1 MLATRAANLPR
12 LIGGVSAAFVSY
24 ATTGGESLTMTGR
37 AKKDNPNPG
46 TEMAKAYDASQ
57 VEDSLYRLWLE
68 GDYFAAR
75 TDPAKHPFTIIM
87 PPPNVTG
94 ELHLGHAL
102 TSTIEDL
109 LTRWHRMKGDPT
121 LWLPGVDHAGIATQ
135 NVVEKEILKES
146 LTRHDLGREGFLE
159 RVWEWVGRYRH
170 IISEQHQRL
179 GVSCDWSR
187 ERFTMDEGPQ
197 KAVRTTFV
205 NLYRDGLIYRGERI
219 INWCPRCQTALS
231 DLEVEHKEHA
241 DHLWYVRYPL
251 LDEGGEPGDEYI
263 TIATTRPETIVADV
277 AVAVNPDDPRNQDM
291 IGRTALLPIM
301 DRHIPVVG
309 DAAVEPAF
317 GTGALKITPGHDQVD
332 FEVGERHGLS
342 AIVSV
347 GPDGMMNEEAG
358 PYAGQDRFVCRDA
371 IADDLEALGL
381 MEKIE
386 PYGHSIGH
394 CQRCDTIIEPVV
406 SQQWF
411 VSMKPLAEPAM
422 AAVKD
427 GQIKIVPRR
436 FTRVYL
442 HWMENIRDW
451 CISRQLW
458 WGHRI
463 PVWYCDDCRDITVA
477 LEDPSQCEH
486 CGSPSIRQDPD
497 VLDTWFSSALWP
509 HSTLGWPDDTED
521 LRYFYPTTVMETGY
535 DILFFWVARMIMM
548 GLYNTG
554 DVPFRHV
561 YLHGLLRDRD
571 GRKMTKSLGNV
582 VDPVEAAAKYGTDA
596 LRFVLATGGGPGNDM
611 RISDER
617 LEGGRNFANKVWN
630 AARFVI
636 TSLGDEAVDVP
647 KPGARDNMALEDR
660 WILSR
665 LQRLIGDVGKLLPA
679 FQVGEAGRQI
689 HDFFWGEFC
698 DWYVEMA
705 KVRLKASDP
714 APLPI
719 LAHVLDMSLRLLH
732 PFMPFVTEAIW
743 QNLRP
748 HLRPPQA
755 EALIVAPWPK
765 ASKRWQDKEAERQA
779 ETVMNVVRAIRN
791 IRAERGVEPARYV
804 EAYLIAD
811 GMREAAEAS
820 RLMIETLARVR
831 PLHIVDGAAAAPREQ
846 VITAV
851 LPDVQVVLPLAG
863 LFDVEA
869 ERQRL
874 RRQVDDAQAEV
885 ARLEAKLAN
894 EQFRTRA
901 PAAVVGKE
909 EEKLAAARA
918 RLEGLQAR
926 LKELA

>member
-1 MLATRAANLPR
+1 MLASRAANLPR
-12 LIGGVSAAFVSY
+12 LIGGASAAFVSY
-24 ATTGGESLTMTGR
+24 PTTGGESLTMTGR
-37 AKKDNPNPG
+37 AKKDDPSLG

-68 GDYFAAR
+68 GDYFAVR
-75 TDPAKHPFTIIM
+75 IDPAKQPFTIIM

-109 LTRWHRMKGDPT
+109 LIRWHRMKGDPT

-135 NVVEKEILKES
+135 NVVEKELLKDG

-170 IISEQHQRL
+170 IISQQHQRL

-197 KAVRTTFV
+197 KAVRTTFLK
-205 NLYRDGLIYRGERI
+205 LYRDGLIYRGERI

-251 LDEGGEPGDEYI
+251 LDERGEPGDEYI

-277 AVAVNPDDPRNQDM
+277 AVAVNPDDPRNKGM

-301 DRHIPVVG
+301 DRRIPVVG

-358 PYAGQDRFVCRDA
+358 PYTGQDRFVCRDA
-371 IADDLEALGL
+371 IVEDLKAMGL

-394 CQRCDTIIEPVV
+394 CQRCDTVIEPIV

-422 AAVKD
+422 AAVK
-427 GQIKIVPRR
+427 GKQINIVPRR

-463 PVWYCDDCRDITVA
+463 PVWYCDDCGEITVA

-486 CGSPSIRQDPD
+486 CGSGSIRQDPD

-596 LRFVLATGGGPGNDM
+596 LRFVLATGGAPGNDM

-617 LEGGRNFANKVWN
+617 LEGGRNFANKIWN

-636 TSLGDEAVDVP
+636 TSLGDETVDPP
-647 KPGARDNMALEDR
+647 KPGARANMALEDR
-660 WILSR
+660 WIMSR
-665 LQRLIGDVGKLLPA
+665 LQRLIGDVDKLLPA
-679 FQVGEAGRQI
+679 FQVGEAGRQV

-698 DWYVEMA
+698 DWYIEMA
-705 KVRLKASDP
+705 KVRLNAGDS
-714 APLPI
+714 APLPV
-719 LAHVLDMSLRLLH
+719 LAHVLDTSLRLLH
-732 PFMPFVTEAIW
+732 PFMPFLTEAIW

-748 HLRPPQA
+748 HLRQPEV

-779 ETVMNVVRAIRN
+779 EAMMDAVRAIRN

-804 EAYLIAD
+804 EAYLVAN

-820 RLMIETLARVR
+820 RVMIETLARVR
-831 PLHIVDGAAAAPREQ
+831 PLHIVDGAAMAPRER

-851 LPDVQVVLPLAG
+851 LRDVQVVLPLAG
-863 LFDVEA
+863 LFDLDA

-885 ARLEAKLAN
+885 TRLEGKLSN
-894 EQFRTRA
+894 QQFRTRA
-901 PAAVVGKE
+901 PAAVVAKE
-909 EEKLAAARA
+909 EEKLAIARA
-918 RLEGLQAR
+918 RLEGLQGR
-926 LKELA
+926 LKELT